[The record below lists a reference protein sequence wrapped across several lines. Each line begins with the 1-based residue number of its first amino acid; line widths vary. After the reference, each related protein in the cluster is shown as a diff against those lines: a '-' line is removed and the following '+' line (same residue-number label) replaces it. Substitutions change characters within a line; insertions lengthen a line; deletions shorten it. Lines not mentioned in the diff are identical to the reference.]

1 MNVSKIFYRCMTEGS
16 NIRQK
21 GGEDAF
27 QCVVFTPI
35 KIQQT
40 VRITDTVR
48 EELLLHICSSAATDD
63 FKLAEKISRNCF
75 LMFSKQC
82 CGVVERNSYT
92 LKMLDG
98 HIIEVNFFLLHK
110 ATRKVFA
117 ICQKFVPLGSILK
130 NRMHHIQTFKPL
142 TLFVFL

>member
-1 MNVSKIFYRCMTEGS
+1 MSI
-16 NIRQK
+16 QH
-21 GGEDAF
+21 F
-27 QCVVFTPI
+27 QCVGVPFYHTAALLGKHQETI
-35 KIQQT
+35 SGYFLCQFKVISSCGT
-40 VRITDTVR
+40 TNMK
-48 EELLLHICSSAATDD
+48 EEFFSYCVCYSDSLLNLYWC
-63 FKLAEKISRNCF
+63 
-75 LMFSKQC
+75 
-82 CGVVERNSYT
+82 NSYT